1 MKTTNLHD
9 KTEYVIQV
17 RNLKQTLNN
26 LLVLQKVPRVI
37 KFNQDAWLKP
47 CIDINADVRKKAKS
61 DSEIDF
67 FKLLNNA
74 VYGKTMENLRKH
86 KAIKLA
92 QQKEEENISCQNQ
105 NIILLIFSQK
115 IY

>member
-1 MKTTNLHD
+1 M
-9 KTEYVIQV
+9 
-17 RNLKQTLNN
+17 
-26 LLVLQKVPRVI
+26 
-37 KFNQDAWLKP
+37 
-47 CIDINADVRKKAKS
+47 
-61 DSEIDF
+61 
-67 FKLLNNA
+67 NNA